1 MLNFRIFDNCRL
13 PTNPAKR
20 RNAAGLGLA
29 VLPFSRCQEIEFTVT
44 AQYTPASR
52 GIRGPYGEPEE
63 PDEAAS
69 VEILEVTD
77 AEGNSYEWD
86 EIEGIMGAAVEWAD
100 ENAYICN

>member
-1 MLNFRIFDNCRL
+1 MQFTFQHTAEIFLSDEW
-13 PTNPAKR
+13 
-20 RNAAGLGLA
+20 
-29 VLPFSRCQEIEFTVT
+29 QEIEFTVT

>member
-1 MLNFRIFDNCRL
+1 MQFTFQHIAEIFLENEWH
-13 PTNPAKR
+13 
-20 RNAAGLGLA
+20 
-29 VLPFSRCQEIEFTVT
+29 EIEFTVT

-86 EIEGIMGAAVEWAD
+86 EIEGIMGAAVEWVD
-100 ENAYICN
+100 ENVYSVNR